1 MTFLEYGNASA
12 PTILMIHGMGMT
24 AEGSFGYALERL
36 KDRYHI
42 LLACLDGYDDTGSTF
57 PSIEDQAAKIAAY
70 LAENHGGKIY
80 AVLGMS
86 MGGFIAI
93 ELLCKHPVKAEKL
106 ILDSGYMKPWKIAK
120 PMAHIVA
127 NGFMKLKDGKADIF
141 TKSGMKMVMGFCFRP
156 EDLYSS
162 ATKETIYNSEYA
174 CLTYPLPDTSPL
186 VGLEVSYWYGSKE
199 PFMIGGM
206 KRLKAML
213 PQMKTVC
220 FGDYGHG
227 EVMLLHPEKYVNTL
241 MDELDR

>member
-1 MTFLEYGNASA
+1 MAFLEYGNASA
-12 PTILMIHGMGMT
+12 PTIMLIHGMGMT
-24 AEGSFGYALERL
+24 AEGSFGYAVERL

-42 LLACLDGYDDTGSTF
+42 LLPCLDGYDDTGSTF

-70 LAENHGGKIY
+70 LAENHGGRIH

-93 ELLCKHPVKAEKL
+93 ELLCKHHVKAEKL
-106 ILDSGYMKPWKIAK
+106 ILDSGYMNPWKIAK
-120 PMAHIVA
+120 PMAYVVA

-162 ATKETIYNSEYA
+162 ATKEIIYNSEYA
-174 CLTYPLPDTSPL
+174 CLTYPLPDISPL
-186 VGLEVSYWYGSKE
+186 TDTEGSYWYGSKE

-206 KRLKAML
+206 KRLKAL
-213 PQMKTVC
+213 QTQMKTVC
-220 FGDYGHG
+220 LGNYGHG
-227 EVMLLHPEKYVNTL
+227 EVMLLHPEQYVNTL
-241 MDELDR
+241 IDELDR

>member
-1 MTFLEYGNASA
+1 MKFLEYGNASA

-24 AEGSFGYALERL
+24 AEGSFGYAVERM

-42 LLACLDGYDDTGSTF
+42 LLACLDGYNDTGSTF
-57 PSIEDQAAKIAAY
+57 TSIEDQATKIAAF
-70 LAENHGGKIY
+70 LVENYGGKIY

-93 ELLCKHPVKAEKL
+93 KLLCKHPVKAEKL

-141 TKSGMKMVMGFCFRP
+141 TKYGMKMVMGFCFRP

-186 VGLEVSYWYGSKE
+186 TKIKVSCWYGSKE

-206 KRLKAML
+206 KRLKTML

-227 EVMLLHPEKYVNTL
+227 EVMLLHPEQYVNTL
-241 MDELDR
+241 LNELDD

>member
-1 MTFLEYGNASA
+1 MKFLEYGNASA

-24 AEGSFGYALERL
+24 AECSFGYAVEHL

-57 PSIEDQAAKIAAY
+57 TSIKNQAAQIADY
-70 LAENHGGKIY
+70 LAKNHDGKVFT
-80 AVLGMS
+80 VLGMS

-93 ELLCKHPVKAEKL
+93 ELLCRHPVKAKKL
-106 ILDSGYMKPWKIAK
+106 ILDSGYMKPWKIAS

-127 NGFMKLKDGKADIF
+127 DGFMKLKDGKADFF
-141 TKSGMKMVMGFCFRP
+141 TKSSMKMVMGFCFRP
-156 EDLYSS
+156 EHLYAP

-174 CLTYPLPDTSPL
+174 CLTYSLPDTAPL
-186 VGLEVSYWYGSKE
+186 AGIEVSYWYGSRE

-206 KRLKAML
+206 EKLKTML

-220 FGDYGHG
+220 LGDYGHG
-227 EVMLLHPEKYVNTL
+227 EVMLLHPEQYLSTLVN
-241 MDELDR
+241 ELNN